1 MNKPM
6 TAESQ
11 MKIIRIACL
20 AAFAIGVVV
29 TIVFFG
35 WWLMKDRIVFGSQK
49 FDQVQW
55 ITASVNPDNNCKRGD
70 MAYDLQQ
77 HVLAPGITRQQA
89 AVLLGRPTWEDPRQI
104 EYDLGSCLQAQHGL
118 RLFFDENDHLTHSRI
133 TQH

>member
-1 MNKPM
+1 
-6 TAESQ
+6 
-11 MKIIRIACL
+11 MKAIKIVCLVSFLIAGII
-20 AAFAIGVVV
+20 

-55 ITASVNPDNNCKRGD
+55 ITASANPDSSCKRGD

-77 HVLAPGITRQQA
+77 HILFPGMSLQQA
-89 AVLLGRPTWEDPRQI
+89 TVLLGRPTWEDPRQI
-104 EYDLGSCLQAQHGL
+104 EYDLGQCMQVEHGL
-118 RLFFDENDHLTHSRI
+118 RLFFDESNHLTHSRI